1 MIMLEYLPD
10 VILSHWLLDHQIG
23 TLDQV
28 LLLNKVGGLV
38 GGVALTLA
46 VQWFRRR
53 QKRHSD

>member
-1 MIMLEYLPD
+1 MLEYLPD
-10 VILSHWLLDHQIG
+10 MIFFHWLLDHQIG

-28 LLLNKVGGLV
+28 LLLNKVAGLI

-53 QKRHSD
+53 RRHRG